1 MICVCAQIRKDG
13 HMEENAQK
21 FLEKMNELVA
31 LGKKKKSILDVQ
43 EINDF
48 FADMELS
55 AEQMEKVFE
64 YLEGHNIDVLRI
76 TADTDDDV
84 DIDNMIAE
92 EEEVDMENI
101 DLSVPEGVSIEDPV
115 RMYLKEIG
123 KVPLLSAERHITRAK
138 ICSVQYKGG
147 VSMLLNLHVK
157 NLAIIDEIEVE
168 FSEGLN
174 VLTGE
179 TGAGKSIIIGSINIA
194 LGGKVSKD
202 IIRTGTEFALVEL
215 TFLAEDSEQIN
226 SLEKLGITLEEDVVV
241 ISRKIT
247 KCRTIN
253 RVNGETVSVSMLK
266 SIADILIDIHG
277 QNEQQSLLYKNK
289 HMEIVDRYA
298 AEKMCGRDMEFS
310 EMYRQYKD
318 MLVKYSEKEM
328 SEEERL
334 REVSFIRYELEQIEQ
349 AHLVKG
355 EEEKLQERYRYLSN
369 ANEIKSGIN
378 EVYSLVEDSYGDS
391 QSVSQML
398 GRSSHILAKIS
409 GYDERL
415 KELARQIADID
426 ELIMDFNRD
435 LQEYASDM
443 DENGEEFAE
452 VETRLDLVR
461 TIKSKYGA
469 TTELV
474 ENYAK
479 DLENK
484 LEKYEAYEEYR
495 ANLEKKIEIYKIKLE
510 KLGESISKIRKKCSA
525 ELEKRIT
532 DALIDLN
539 FLQVKFEIAVR
550 ELDEF
555 NSKGKDEVE
564 FMISTNPGEDLK
576 PIGQA
581 ASGGELSRIMLA
593 IKAVLAEHDSIG
605 TLIFDEIDVGISGR
619 TAQKVAEKMAFIGH
633 SHQVICIS
641 HLAQI
646 AAMADHNYLIEKNNS
661 LNKTSTVIRQLEGDE
676 IVEEIARILGG
687 AKITDA
693 VLESAREMKQLA
705 DIEKINYKK
714 VSRPA

>member
-1 MICVCAQIRKDG
+1 
-13 HMEENAQK
+13 
-21 FLEKMNELVA
+21 
-31 LGKKKKSILDVQ
+31 
-43 EINDF
+43 
-48 FADMELS
+48 
-55 AEQMEKVFE
+55 
-64 YLEGHNIDVLRI
+64 
-76 TADTDDDV
+76 
-84 DIDNMIAE
+84 
-92 EEEVDMENI
+92 
-101 DLSVPEGVSIEDPV
+101 
-115 RMYLKEIG
+115 
-123 KVPLLSAERHITRAK
+123 
-138 ICSVQYKGG
+138 
-147 VSMLLNLHVK
+147 MLLNLHVK

-398 GRSSHILAKIS
+398 GRSSHILAKI
-409 GYDERL
+409 RL

>member
-1 MICVCAQIRKDG
+1 
-13 HMEENAQK
+13 
-21 FLEKMNELVA
+21 
-31 LGKKKKSILDVQ
+31 
-43 EINDF
+43 
-48 FADMELS
+48 
-55 AEQMEKVFE
+55 
-64 YLEGHNIDVLRI
+64 
-76 TADTDDDV
+76 
-84 DIDNMIAE
+84 
-92 EEEVDMENI
+92 
-101 DLSVPEGVSIEDPV
+101 
-115 RMYLKEIG
+115 
-123 KVPLLSAERHITRAK
+123 
-138 ICSVQYKGG
+138 
-147 VSMLLNLHVK
+147 MLLNLHVK

-555 NSKGKDEVE
+555 SSKGKDEVE

-646 AAMADHNYLIEKNNS
+646 AAMADHNYLIEKNNL
-661 LNKTSTVIRQLEGDE
+661 LNKSSTGIRQLEGDE

-714 VSRPA
+714 VSRTA

>member
-1 MICVCAQIRKDG
+1 
-13 HMEENAQK
+13 
-21 FLEKMNELVA
+21 
-31 LGKKKKSILDVQ
+31 
-43 EINDF
+43 
-48 FADMELS
+48 
-55 AEQMEKVFE
+55 
-64 YLEGHNIDVLRI
+64 
-76 TADTDDDV
+76 
-84 DIDNMIAE
+84 
-92 EEEVDMENI
+92 
-101 DLSVPEGVSIEDPV
+101 
-115 RMYLKEIG
+115 
-123 KVPLLSAERHITRAK
+123 
-138 ICSVQYKGG
+138 
-147 VSMLLNLHVK
+147 MLLNLHVK

-334 REVSFIRYELEQIEQ
+334 REVSFIRYELEQIEH

-555 NSKGKDEVE
+555 NLKGKDEVE

>member
-1 MICVCAQIRKDG
+1 
-13 HMEENAQK
+13 
-21 FLEKMNELVA
+21 
-31 LGKKKKSILDVQ
+31 
-43 EINDF
+43 
-48 FADMELS
+48 
-55 AEQMEKVFE
+55 
-64 YLEGHNIDVLRI
+64 
-76 TADTDDDV
+76 
-84 DIDNMIAE
+84 
-92 EEEVDMENI
+92 
-101 DLSVPEGVSIEDPV
+101 
-115 RMYLKEIG
+115 
-123 KVPLLSAERHITRAK
+123 
-138 ICSVQYKGG
+138 
-147 VSMLLNLHVK
+147 MLLNLHVK

-179 TGAGKSIIIGSINIA
+179 TGAAKSIIIGSINIA

-484 LEKYEAYEEYR
+484 REKYEAYEEYR

>member
-1 MICVCAQIRKDG
+1 M
-13 HMEENAQK
+13 
-21 FLEKMNELVA
+21 
-31 LGKKKKSILDVQ
+31 
-43 EINDF
+43 
-48 FADMELS
+48 
-55 AEQMEKVFE
+55 
-64 YLEGHNIDVLRI
+64 
-76 TADTDDDV
+76 
-84 DIDNMIAE
+84 
-92 EEEVDMENI
+92 
-101 DLSVPEGVSIEDPV
+101 
-115 RMYLKEIG
+115 
-123 KVPLLSAERHITRAK
+123 
-138 ICSVQYKGG
+138 
-147 VSMLLNLHVK
+147 
-157 NLAIIDEIEVE
+157 
-168 FSEGLN
+168 
-174 VLTGE
+174 
-179 TGAGKSIIIGSINIA
+179 TGAGKSIIIGSMNIA
-194 LGGKVSKD
+194 VGGKVSKD

-510 KLGESISKIRKKCSA
+510 KLGESISTLRKKCSA

-564 FMISTNPGEDLK
+564 FMISTNPGENLK

-646 AAMADHNYLIEKNNS
+646 AAMADHNYLIEKNNL

-705 DIEKINYKK
+705 DIEKIKYKK

>member
-1 MICVCAQIRKDG
+1 
-13 HMEENAQK
+13 
-21 FLEKMNELVA
+21 
-31 LGKKKKSILDVQ
+31 
-43 EINDF
+43 
-48 FADMELS
+48 
-55 AEQMEKVFE
+55 
-64 YLEGHNIDVLRI
+64 
-76 TADTDDDV
+76 
-84 DIDNMIAE
+84 
-92 EEEVDMENI
+92 
-101 DLSVPEGVSIEDPV
+101 
-115 RMYLKEIG
+115 
-123 KVPLLSAERHITRAK
+123 
-138 ICSVQYKGG
+138 
-147 VSMLLNLHVK
+147 MLLNLHVK

-215 TFLAEDSEQIN
+215 TFLAEDREQIN

-510 KLGESISKIRKKCSA
+510 KLGENISKVRKKCSA

-555 NSKGKDEVE
+555 SSKGKDEVE

>member
-1 MICVCAQIRKDG
+1 
-13 HMEENAQK
+13 
-21 FLEKMNELVA
+21 
-31 LGKKKKSILDVQ
+31 
-43 EINDF
+43 
-48 FADMELS
+48 
-55 AEQMEKVFE
+55 
-64 YLEGHNIDVLRI
+64 
-76 TADTDDDV
+76 
-84 DIDNMIAE
+84 
-92 EEEVDMENI
+92 
-101 DLSVPEGVSIEDPV
+101 
-115 RMYLKEIG
+115 
-123 KVPLLSAERHITRAK
+123 
-138 ICSVQYKGG
+138 
-147 VSMLLNLHVK
+147 MLLNLHVK

-215 TFLAEDSEQIN
+215 TFLAEDREQIN

-253 RVNGETVSVSMLK
+253 RVNGETVSVSLLK

>member
-1 MICVCAQIRKDG
+1 
-13 HMEENAQK
+13 
-21 FLEKMNELVA
+21 
-31 LGKKKKSILDVQ
+31 
-43 EINDF
+43 
-48 FADMELS
+48 
-55 AEQMEKVFE
+55 
-64 YLEGHNIDVLRI
+64 
-76 TADTDDDV
+76 
-84 DIDNMIAE
+84 
-92 EEEVDMENI
+92 
-101 DLSVPEGVSIEDPV
+101 
-115 RMYLKEIG
+115 
-123 KVPLLSAERHITRAK
+123 
-138 ICSVQYKGG
+138 
-147 VSMLLNLHVK
+147 MLLNLHVK

-495 ANLEKKIEIYKIKLE
+495 ANLEKKIEIYKIKME

>member
-1 MICVCAQIRKDG
+1 MPAPRYPGFFAPFGAMWCFSVRADTVLWYTGSVLSTPRTARSLIITEET
-13 HMEENAQK
+13 METPH
-21 FLEKMNELVA
+21 
-31 LGKKKKSILDVQ
+31 SILKKFFGYDSFRPGQEQIVQ
-43 EINDF
+43 RLL
-48 FADMELS
+48 AG
-55 AEQMEKVFE
+55 Q
-64 YLEGHNIDVLRI
+64 DVL
-76 TADTDDDV
+76 AV
-84 DIDNMIAE
+84 M
-92 EEEVDMENI
+92 
-101 DLSVPEGVSIEDPV
+101 P
-115 RMYLKEIG
+115 
-123 KVPLLSAERHITRAK
+123 
-138 ICSVQYKGG
+138 
-147 VSMLLNLHVK
+147 
-157 NLAIIDEIEVE
+157 
-168 FSEGLN
+168 
-174 VLTGE
+174 

-646 AAMADHNYLIEKNNS
+646 AAMADHNYLIEKNNL

-714 VSRPA
+714 VSRTA

>member
-1 MICVCAQIRKDG
+1 
-13 HMEENAQK
+13 
-21 FLEKMNELVA
+21 
-31 LGKKKKSILDVQ
+31 
-43 EINDF
+43 
-48 FADMELS
+48 
-55 AEQMEKVFE
+55 
-64 YLEGHNIDVLRI
+64 
-76 TADTDDDV
+76 
-84 DIDNMIAE
+84 
-92 EEEVDMENI
+92 
-101 DLSVPEGVSIEDPV
+101 
-115 RMYLKEIG
+115 
-123 KVPLLSAERHITRAK
+123 
-138 ICSVQYKGG
+138 
-147 VSMLLNLHVK
+147 MLLNLHVK

-215 TFLAEDSEQIN
+215 TFLAEDSEQVN

-646 AAMADHNYLIEKNNS
+646 AAMADHNYLIEKNNL

-714 VSRPA
+714 VSRTA

>member
-1 MICVCAQIRKDG
+1 
-13 HMEENAQK
+13 
-21 FLEKMNELVA
+21 
-31 LGKKKKSILDVQ
+31 
-43 EINDF
+43 
-48 FADMELS
+48 
-55 AEQMEKVFE
+55 
-64 YLEGHNIDVLRI
+64 
-76 TADTDDDV
+76 
-84 DIDNMIAE
+84 
-92 EEEVDMENI
+92 
-101 DLSVPEGVSIEDPV
+101 
-115 RMYLKEIG
+115 
-123 KVPLLSAERHITRAK
+123 
-138 ICSVQYKGG
+138 
-147 VSMLLNLHVK
+147 MLLNLHVK

-576 PIGQA
+576 PICQA

>member
-1 MICVCAQIRKDG
+1 
-13 HMEENAQK
+13 
-21 FLEKMNELVA
+21 
-31 LGKKKKSILDVQ
+31 
-43 EINDF
+43 
-48 FADMELS
+48 
-55 AEQMEKVFE
+55 
-64 YLEGHNIDVLRI
+64 
-76 TADTDDDV
+76 
-84 DIDNMIAE
+84 
-92 EEEVDMENI
+92 
-101 DLSVPEGVSIEDPV
+101 
-115 RMYLKEIG
+115 
-123 KVPLLSAERHITRAK
+123 
-138 ICSVQYKGG
+138 
-147 VSMLLNLHVK
+147 MLLNLHVK

-532 DALIDLN
+532 DALIDLY

>member
-1 MICVCAQIRKDG
+1 
-13 HMEENAQK
+13 
-21 FLEKMNELVA
+21 
-31 LGKKKKSILDVQ
+31 
-43 EINDF
+43 
-48 FADMELS
+48 
-55 AEQMEKVFE
+55 
-64 YLEGHNIDVLRI
+64 
-76 TADTDDDV
+76 
-84 DIDNMIAE
+84 
-92 EEEVDMENI
+92 
-101 DLSVPEGVSIEDPV
+101 
-115 RMYLKEIG
+115 
-123 KVPLLSAERHITRAK
+123 
-138 ICSVQYKGG
+138 
-147 VSMLLNLHVK
+147 MLLNLHVK

-215 TFLAEDSEQIN
+215 TFLAEDREQIN

>member
-1 MICVCAQIRKDG
+1 
-13 HMEENAQK
+13 
-21 FLEKMNELVA
+21 
-31 LGKKKKSILDVQ
+31 
-43 EINDF
+43 
-48 FADMELS
+48 
-55 AEQMEKVFE
+55 
-64 YLEGHNIDVLRI
+64 
-76 TADTDDDV
+76 
-84 DIDNMIAE
+84 
-92 EEEVDMENI
+92 
-101 DLSVPEGVSIEDPV
+101 
-115 RMYLKEIG
+115 
-123 KVPLLSAERHITRAK
+123 
-138 ICSVQYKGG
+138 
-147 VSMLLNLHVK
+147 MLLNLHVK

-334 REVSFIRYELEQIEQ
+334 REVSFIRYELEQIEH

-555 NSKGKDEVE
+555 NLKGKDEVE

-581 ASGGELSRIMLA
+581 ASGCELSRIMLA

>member
-1 MICVCAQIRKDG
+1 
-13 HMEENAQK
+13 
-21 FLEKMNELVA
+21 
-31 LGKKKKSILDVQ
+31 
-43 EINDF
+43 
-48 FADMELS
+48 
-55 AEQMEKVFE
+55 
-64 YLEGHNIDVLRI
+64 
-76 TADTDDDV
+76 
-84 DIDNMIAE
+84 
-92 EEEVDMENI
+92 
-101 DLSVPEGVSIEDPV
+101 
-115 RMYLKEIG
+115 
-123 KVPLLSAERHITRAK
+123 
-138 ICSVQYKGG
+138 
-147 VSMLLNLHVK
+147 MLLNLHVK

-334 REVSFIRYELEQIEQ
+334 REVSFIRYELEQIEH

-555 NSKGKDEVE
+555 NLKGKDEVE

-593 IKAVLAEHDSIG
+593 IKAGVGEHDSIG

>member
-1 MICVCAQIRKDG
+1 
-13 HMEENAQK
+13 
-21 FLEKMNELVA
+21 
-31 LGKKKKSILDVQ
+31 
-43 EINDF
+43 
-48 FADMELS
+48 
-55 AEQMEKVFE
+55 
-64 YLEGHNIDVLRI
+64 
-76 TADTDDDV
+76 
-84 DIDNMIAE
+84 
-92 EEEVDMENI
+92 
-101 DLSVPEGVSIEDPV
+101 
-115 RMYLKEIG
+115 
-123 KVPLLSAERHITRAK
+123 
-138 ICSVQYKGG
+138 
-147 VSMLLNLHVK
+147 MLLNLHVK

-398 GRSSHILAKIS
+398 GRSSHILVKIS

-550 ELDEF
+550 KLDEF

-714 VSRPA
+714 VSRPDTQPIHHMVPSTDYLH

>member
-1 MICVCAQIRKDG
+1 
-13 HMEENAQK
+13 METPH
-21 FLEKMNELVA
+21 
-31 LGKKKKSILDVQ
+31 SILKKFFGYDSFRPGQEQIVQ
-43 EINDF
+43 RLL
-48 FADMELS
+48 AG
-55 AEQMEKVFE
+55 Q
-64 YLEGHNIDVLRI
+64 DVL
-76 TADTDDDV
+76 AV
-84 DIDNMIAE
+84 M
-92 EEEVDMENI
+92 
-101 DLSVPEGVSIEDPV
+101 P
-115 RMYLKEIG
+115 
-123 KVPLLSAERHITRAK
+123 
-138 ICSVQYKGG
+138 
-147 VSMLLNLHVK
+147 
-157 NLAIIDEIEVE
+157 
-168 FSEGLN
+168 
-174 VLTGE
+174 

-539 FLQVKFEIAVR
+539 FLQVKFEIAIR

-646 AAMADHNYLIEKNNS
+646 AAMADHNYLIEKNNL

-714 VSRPA
+714 VSRTA

>member
-1 MICVCAQIRKDG
+1 
-13 HMEENAQK
+13 
-21 FLEKMNELVA
+21 
-31 LGKKKKSILDVQ
+31 
-43 EINDF
+43 
-48 FADMELS
+48 
-55 AEQMEKVFE
+55 
-64 YLEGHNIDVLRI
+64 
-76 TADTDDDV
+76 
-84 DIDNMIAE
+84 
-92 EEEVDMENI
+92 
-101 DLSVPEGVSIEDPV
+101 
-115 RMYLKEIG
+115 
-123 KVPLLSAERHITRAK
+123 
-138 ICSVQYKGG
+138 
-147 VSMLLNLHVK
+147 MLLNLHVK

-253 RVNGETVSVSMLK
+253 RVNGETVSVCLLK

>member
-1 MICVCAQIRKDG
+1 
-13 HMEENAQK
+13 
-21 FLEKMNELVA
+21 
-31 LGKKKKSILDVQ
+31 
-43 EINDF
+43 
-48 FADMELS
+48 
-55 AEQMEKVFE
+55 
-64 YLEGHNIDVLRI
+64 
-76 TADTDDDV
+76 
-84 DIDNMIAE
+84 
-92 EEEVDMENI
+92 
-101 DLSVPEGVSIEDPV
+101 
-115 RMYLKEIG
+115 
-123 KVPLLSAERHITRAK
+123 
-138 ICSVQYKGG
+138 
-147 VSMLLNLHVK
+147 MLLNLHVK

-289 HMEIVDRYA
+289 HMEIVDRYV

-646 AAMADHNYLIEKNNS
+646 AAMADHNYLIEKNNL

>member
-1 MICVCAQIRKDG
+1 
-13 HMEENAQK
+13 
-21 FLEKMNELVA
+21 
-31 LGKKKKSILDVQ
+31 
-43 EINDF
+43 
-48 FADMELS
+48 
-55 AEQMEKVFE
+55 
-64 YLEGHNIDVLRI
+64 
-76 TADTDDDV
+76 
-84 DIDNMIAE
+84 
-92 EEEVDMENI
+92 
-101 DLSVPEGVSIEDPV
+101 
-115 RMYLKEIG
+115 
-123 KVPLLSAERHITRAK
+123 
-138 ICSVQYKGG
+138 
-147 VSMLLNLHVK
+147 MLLNLHVK

-646 AAMADHNYLIEKNNS
+646 AAMADHNYLIEKNNL

>member
-1 MICVCAQIRKDG
+1 
-13 HMEENAQK
+13 
-21 FLEKMNELVA
+21 
-31 LGKKKKSILDVQ
+31 
-43 EINDF
+43 
-48 FADMELS
+48 
-55 AEQMEKVFE
+55 
-64 YLEGHNIDVLRI
+64 
-76 TADTDDDV
+76 
-84 DIDNMIAE
+84 
-92 EEEVDMENI
+92 
-101 DLSVPEGVSIEDPV
+101 
-115 RMYLKEIG
+115 
-123 KVPLLSAERHITRAK
+123 
-138 ICSVQYKGG
+138 
-147 VSMLLNLHVK
+147 MLLNLHVK

-646 AAMADHNYLIEKNNS
+646 AAMADHNYLIEKNNL

-693 VLESAREMKQLA
+693 VLESAREMKELA
-705 DIEKINYKK
+705 YQKK
-714 VSRPA
+714 CH

>member
-1 MICVCAQIRKDG
+1 
-13 HMEENAQK
+13 
-21 FLEKMNELVA
+21 
-31 LGKKKKSILDVQ
+31 
-43 EINDF
+43 
-48 FADMELS
+48 
-55 AEQMEKVFE
+55 
-64 YLEGHNIDVLRI
+64 
-76 TADTDDDV
+76 
-84 DIDNMIAE
+84 
-92 EEEVDMENI
+92 
-101 DLSVPEGVSIEDPV
+101 
-115 RMYLKEIG
+115 
-123 KVPLLSAERHITRAK
+123 
-138 ICSVQYKGG
+138 
-147 VSMLLNLHVK
+147 MLLNLHVK

-409 GYDERL
+409 GYDKRL

-539 FLQVKFEIAVR
+539 FLQVKFEIAIR

-646 AAMADHNYLIEKNNS
+646 AAMADHNYLIEKNNL

-714 VSRPA
+714 VSRTA

>member
-1 MICVCAQIRKDG
+1 
-13 HMEENAQK
+13 
-21 FLEKMNELVA
+21 
-31 LGKKKKSILDVQ
+31 
-43 EINDF
+43 
-48 FADMELS
+48 
-55 AEQMEKVFE
+55 
-64 YLEGHNIDVLRI
+64 
-76 TADTDDDV
+76 
-84 DIDNMIAE
+84 
-92 EEEVDMENI
+92 
-101 DLSVPEGVSIEDPV
+101 
-115 RMYLKEIG
+115 
-123 KVPLLSAERHITRAK
+123 
-138 ICSVQYKGG
+138 
-147 VSMLLNLHVK
+147 MLLNLHVK

-369 ANEIKSGIN
+369 ANEIKSGTN

>member
-1 MICVCAQIRKDG
+1 
-13 HMEENAQK
+13 
-21 FLEKMNELVA
+21 
-31 LGKKKKSILDVQ
+31 
-43 EINDF
+43 
-48 FADMELS
+48 
-55 AEQMEKVFE
+55 
-64 YLEGHNIDVLRI
+64 
-76 TADTDDDV
+76 
-84 DIDNMIAE
+84 
-92 EEEVDMENI
+92 
-101 DLSVPEGVSIEDPV
+101 
-115 RMYLKEIG
+115 
-123 KVPLLSAERHITRAK
+123 
-138 ICSVQYKGG
+138 
-147 VSMLLNLHVK
+147 MLLNLHVK

-409 GYDERL
+409 GYDERP

>member
-1 MICVCAQIRKDG
+1 
-13 HMEENAQK
+13 
-21 FLEKMNELVA
+21 
-31 LGKKKKSILDVQ
+31 
-43 EINDF
+43 
-48 FADMELS
+48 
-55 AEQMEKVFE
+55 
-64 YLEGHNIDVLRI
+64 
-76 TADTDDDV
+76 
-84 DIDNMIAE
+84 
-92 EEEVDMENI
+92 
-101 DLSVPEGVSIEDPV
+101 
-115 RMYLKEIG
+115 
-123 KVPLLSAERHITRAK
+123 
-138 ICSVQYKGG
+138 
-147 VSMLLNLHVK
+147 MLLNLHVK

-605 TLIFDEIDVGISGR
+605 TLIFDEINVGISGR

>member
-1 MICVCAQIRKDG
+1 
-13 HMEENAQK
+13 
-21 FLEKMNELVA
+21 
-31 LGKKKKSILDVQ
+31 
-43 EINDF
+43 
-48 FADMELS
+48 
-55 AEQMEKVFE
+55 
-64 YLEGHNIDVLRI
+64 
-76 TADTDDDV
+76 
-84 DIDNMIAE
+84 
-92 EEEVDMENI
+92 
-101 DLSVPEGVSIEDPV
+101 
-115 RMYLKEIG
+115 
-123 KVPLLSAERHITRAK
+123 
-138 ICSVQYKGG
+138 
-147 VSMLLNLHVK
+147 MLLNLHVK

-253 RVNGETVSVSMLK
+253 RVNGETVCVSMLK

>member
-1 MICVCAQIRKDG
+1 
-13 HMEENAQK
+13 
-21 FLEKMNELVA
+21 
-31 LGKKKKSILDVQ
+31 
-43 EINDF
+43 
-48 FADMELS
+48 
-55 AEQMEKVFE
+55 
-64 YLEGHNIDVLRI
+64 
-76 TADTDDDV
+76 
-84 DIDNMIAE
+84 
-92 EEEVDMENI
+92 
-101 DLSVPEGVSIEDPV
+101 
-115 RMYLKEIG
+115 
-123 KVPLLSAERHITRAK
+123 
-138 ICSVQYKGG
+138 
-147 VSMLLNLHVK
+147 MLLNLHVK

-693 VLESAREMKQLA
+693 VLESAREMKELA
-705 DIEKINYKK
+705 HQKK
-714 VSRPA
+714 CHKL